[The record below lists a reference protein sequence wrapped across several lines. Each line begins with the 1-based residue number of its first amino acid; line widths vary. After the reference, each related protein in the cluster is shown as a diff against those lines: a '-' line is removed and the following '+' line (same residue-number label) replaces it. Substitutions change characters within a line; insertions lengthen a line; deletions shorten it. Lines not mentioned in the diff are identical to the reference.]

1 MEHLFCELY
10 RVAKQK
16 LILMFN
22 LFGYIRIAA
31 YCTSIWCDVYFTNHS
46 YISLKVSQGFHIMKL
61 KAILSILAFWAQN
74 VECVSSKHIG
84 ELEHVSEEFHSEVSI
99 KSISETQVLGSHA
112 IYT

>member
-1 MEHLFCELY
+1 
-10 RVAKQK
+10 
-16 LILMFN
+16 
-22 LFGYIRIAA
+22 
-31 YCTSIWCDVYFTNHS
+31 
-46 YISLKVSQGFHIMKL
+46 MKL